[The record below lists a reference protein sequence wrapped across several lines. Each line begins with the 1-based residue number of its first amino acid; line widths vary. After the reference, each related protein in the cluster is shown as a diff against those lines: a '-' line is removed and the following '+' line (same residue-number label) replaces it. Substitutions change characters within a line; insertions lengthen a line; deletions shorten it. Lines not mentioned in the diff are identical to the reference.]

1 MNGIVI
7 LVMLVGATISAIIAA
22 NKNRSALG
30 WAVVGAMFPLIS
42 ALIVAN
48 VAALPSPSE
57 VMRPPSV

>member
-57 VMRPPSV
+57 AMRPPSV